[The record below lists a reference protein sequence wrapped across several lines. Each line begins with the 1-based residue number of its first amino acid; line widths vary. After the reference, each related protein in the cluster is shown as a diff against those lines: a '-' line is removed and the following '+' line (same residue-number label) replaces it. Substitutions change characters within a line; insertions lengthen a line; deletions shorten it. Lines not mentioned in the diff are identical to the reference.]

1 MASDT
6 NREQSHAEPALI
18 IDAGQY
24 EKLRSIAAQAPPA
37 IGERLLF
44 ELERADLRPTG
55 EMPASVVQIGSQVT
69 FRDDASGRTQTV
81 AIAFPGDADI
91 EARRVSVLAPIGAAL
106 IGLSA
111 GQQIRW
117 EMPDGNEK
125 LLTVI
130 EVTQPA
136 DDPVKH

>member
-1 MASDT
+1 MASET
-6 NREQSHAEPALI
+6 NRERSHAEPALI

-81 AIAFPGDADI
+81 TIAFPGDADI